1 MPNLGFASKHYSPP
15 FPGIGNFKGS
25 VFHTAQWPQHDAHL
39 KGKRVAVIGT
49 GASGIQT
56 IQEVGPKAK
65 HLTVYQRT
73 PNMCLPMQ
81 QKPVDPAEEEQRKK
95 DGTYEKLIN
104 DTRSTFSGFTYDF
117 VDKNTFDD
125 TPEDREK
132 FWEKVMLC
140 LYVSLSYMFLQPASS
155 GKTVVSVSG
164 SAATK
169 ISSSTRTPT
178 TKHTSSGAR
187 RS

>member
-15 FPGIGNFKGS
+15 FPGIGNFKGA
-25 VFHTAQWPQHDAHL
+25 VYHTAQWPQHDAHL

-56 IQEVGPKAK
+56 IQELGPKAK

-73 PNMCLPMQ
+73 PNLCLPMQ
-81 QKPVDPAEEEQRKK
+81 QKSVDPAEEVRKKK
-95 DGTYEKLIN
+95 DGTYEKVIN
-104 DTRSTFSGFTYDF
+104 DTRGTFSGFPYDF

-132 FWEKVMLC
+132 FWEKVQT
-140 LYVSLSYMFLQPASS
+140 MFISKGVCAYANILLALGRRRFPILAQRLQR
-155 GKTVVSVSG
+155 SVL
-164 SAATK
+164 
-169 ISSSTRTPT
+169 
-178 TKHTSSGAR
+178 
-187 RS
+187 